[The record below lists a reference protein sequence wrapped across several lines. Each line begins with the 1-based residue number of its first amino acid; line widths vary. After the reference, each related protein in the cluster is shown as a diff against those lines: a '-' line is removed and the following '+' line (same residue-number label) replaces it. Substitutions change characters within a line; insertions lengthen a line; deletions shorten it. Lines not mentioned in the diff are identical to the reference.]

1 MHPHPYESNCIICGD
16 DISSVN
22 PELVQ
27 LGTNDGWFSDT
38 ESMAPFY
45 YGCCSN
51 QCLIDNLVSQMAEDK
66 KEMDT
71 LYDDYNKLFDKH
83 DVLTGE
89 LELTNTLMNQFSDEL
104 DLVKACPW
112 TNLLEYYK
120 TKWFGKAL
128 ALSLALLPLALAI
141 HIAW

>member
-1 MHPHPYESNCIICGD
+1 MHSHPYESNCIICGD
-16 DISSVN
+16 DISHHDII
-22 PELVQ
+22 
-27 LGTNDGWFSDT
+27 TNRHSN
-38 ESMAPFY
+38 MAFNY
-45 YGCCSN
+45 DCCSSK
-51 QCLIDNLVSQMAEDK
+51 CLIDNLVCQIDEDK
-66 KEMDT
+66 REMDA

-112 TNLLEYYK
+112 TNLLEHYK
-120 TKWFGKAL
+120 TKWVGKAL
-128 ALSLALLPLALAI
+128 ALSLALIPLALAI